1 MAIKVVKRPETGTN
15 FIQYETTKKSISFND
30 EELAINLEKR
40 ERDDDVT
47 LDICKDYQGGLT
59 LGTESA
65 RAYVAQVFIPA
76 RQYTEVEDTVAEDTE
91 TATGTAEAR
100 TSGTGSHLE
109 PVKFDIS
116 RCTLYLYEQEGEE

>member
-30 EELAINLEKR
+30 EELTINLEKR

-65 RAYVAQVFIPA
+65 RAYVAQVYIPA
-76 RQYTEVEDTVAEDTE
+76 RQYIEVEDTEAEGTE
-91 TATGTAEAR
+91 ADGTEAGAAG
-100 TSGTGSHLE
+100 TSSHLE
-109 PVKFDIS
+109 PIKFDIS